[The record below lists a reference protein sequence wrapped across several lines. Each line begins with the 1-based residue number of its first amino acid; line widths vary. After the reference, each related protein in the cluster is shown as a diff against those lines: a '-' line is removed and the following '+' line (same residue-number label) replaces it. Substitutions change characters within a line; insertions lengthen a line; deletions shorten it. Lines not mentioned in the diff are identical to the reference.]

1 MEREPHMTRV
11 TVTDVS
17 VSYRDRVAVEGVSL
31 DVEQGHWIGLVGPN
45 GAGKSTLLRAVAGLV
60 DYSGEVTFDGVAV
73 PNAERS
79 KTVALLPQ
87 NPVMPTG
94 MTVGE
99 YVLLGRTAHLSWLA
113 AETDHDRAMVGES
126 IERLD
131 LLDFAGRPVDELSGG
146 EAQRVALA
154 RALAQESSVLLLDEP
169 TSALDIGHELAV
181 LELVNEIRCERML
194 TVVAAMHNLTAAGR
208 IADHVLVMA
217 NGATEAI
224 GTPAEVLTS
233 EVLGPVF
240 GADISVLD
248 APDGTRVIVPLRSGH
263 SI

>member
-1 MEREPHMTRV
+1 MTRV
-11 TVTDVS
+11 VVADVS
-17 VSYRDRVAVEGVSL
+17 VSYRDRVAVDGVSL
-31 DVEQGHWIGLVGPN
+31 DVEEGHWVGLVGPN
-45 GAGKSTLLRAVAGLV
+45 GAGKSTLLRAIAGLV
-60 DYSGEVTFDGVAV
+60 DHGGAVTFDGVVLGADV
-73 PNAERS
+73 RS

-87 NPVMPTG
+87 NPVMPPG

-113 AETDHDRAMVGES
+113 SETDHDRAMVAEA

-131 LLDFAGRPVDELSGG
+131 LIDFAPRRVDELSGG

-194 TVVAAMHNLTAAGR
+194 TVIAAMHNLTAAGR
-208 IADHVLVMA
+208 IADHVLVMSEGSSKA
-217 NGATEAI
+217 FGS
-224 GTPAEVLTS
+224 PVEVLTS

-240 GADISVLD
+240 EADISVID
-248 APDGTRVIVPLRSGH
+248 APDGTRVIVPLRSANGQ
-263 SI
+263 